1 MKKSYFIILFAA
13 VFLLV
18 LSLFLIYFGI
28 KTGTPSPTVINYRGH
43 GYSYSYYHHSF
54 SSNDLTFQSK
64 LLLAFG
70 RISFVLSIAFSFI
83 FTYLAAN
90 SDKKKNVKEEKIEK
104 KAIENKVEEKKDE
117 VIHLGPPEEE
127 K

>member
-13 VFLLV
+13 VFLLI

-28 KTGTPSPTVINYRGH
+28 KIGTPSPTVVNYRGQ

-70 RISFVLSIAFSFI
+70 RISFILSIVFSFI

-90 SDKKKNVKEEKIEK
+90 SDKKKNMKDGKTEK
-104 KAIENKVEEKKDE
+104 KAIENKPEEKNDE
-117 VIHLGPPEEE
+117 VIHLGPPEED